1 MKVAYT
7 GRQVEVSP
15 SIRVQVEDRLNKIH
29 KILSPR
35 YDLEAHLVLTLEHH
49 CYHSELSVNFR
60 DHALV
65 SAASNHVLAVCMQD
79 VLDRLEKQAVRHK
92 ARWREL
98 KRDSKTIAAFK
109 ARAAA
114 EVEQAAAD
122 EPAGQAMPPAREMR
136 RRSASAGMGD

>member
-15 SIRVQVEDRLNKIH
+15 SIRLQVEDRLSKIH
-29 KILSPR
+29 KILGAR
-35 YDLEAHLVLTLEHH
+35 HDLEAHLVLALEHH
-49 CYHSELSVNFR
+49 CYSSELTLNFR

-65 SAASNHVLAVCMQD
+65 SAASNHILAVCMQD

-98 KRDSKTIAAFK
+98 KRDSKTITAFK
-109 ARAAA
+109 ARAAEA
-114 EVEQAAAD
+114 SEEAASEVPPQS
-122 EPAGQAMPPAREMR
+122 MP
-136 RRSASAGMGD
+136 